1 MRAIFDETHEAF
13 RESVASF
20 IAKEM
25 VPHYPDWEAAGIA
38 PREIFTAVGANGFL
52 GYQIPEEF
60 GGSAS
65 GSEDDYMAMVI
76 ATEELSTASLGAGG
90 SLIT

>member
-38 PREIFTAVGANGFL
+38 PREIFTAAGANGF
-52 GYQIPEEF
+52 
-60 GGSAS
+60 
-65 GSEDDYMAMVI
+65 
-76 ATEELSTASLGAGG
+76 
-90 SLIT
+90 